1 MPNKHLVKLGN
12 QQPMIKLFTSALCL
26 ISSSFWFIRFYVA
39 MEVEPYENGGGRA
52 IERETCSGWERES
65 REKNIPIFG
74 IRDRYGML

>member
-39 MEVEPYENGGGRA
+39 MDVEPYENGGGRA
-52 IERETCSGWERES
+52 ME
-65 REKNIPIFG
+65 EK
-74 IRDRYGML
+74 